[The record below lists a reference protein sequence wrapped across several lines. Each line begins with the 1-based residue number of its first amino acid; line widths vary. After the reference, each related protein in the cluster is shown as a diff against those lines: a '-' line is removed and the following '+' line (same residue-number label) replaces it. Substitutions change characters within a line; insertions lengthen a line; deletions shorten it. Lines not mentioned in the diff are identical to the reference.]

1 MTDDTTALTLTP
13 KEEAFCVAVFAGQ
26 NPSKAYREVY
36 KPRRAKAKTV
46 HEMASR
52 LMAKHK
58 VSARLVELLKPVIAK
73 AQLTREQWLAAVARV
88 ALFDPRKMFDAH
100 GNPIEITEL
109 GDNEASAIAGFEFY
123 EDFAGKGEER
133 KAVGYTR
140 KLKLA
145 DRLRALELYGK
156 AQCYYADKMV
166 VTGEDGQPIEMNNHI
181 TVEFVGMNGTEELS
195 AHRSPRNDHSG
206 RR

>member
-1 MTDDTTALTLTP
+1 METTDNTP
-13 KEEAFCVAVFAGQ
+13 TQKVTMKEEAFCVAILAGQ
-26 NPSKAYREVY
+26 NPSKAYREVF

-58 VSARLVELLKPVIAK
+58 VRARLVELLKPVIAK
-73 AQLTREQWLAAVARV
+73 AQLTREQWLQAVARV
-88 ALFDPRKMFDAH
+88 ALFDPRKMFDSH

-109 GDNEASAIAGFEFY
+109 GENEAAAIAGFEFY
-123 EDFAGKGEER
+123 EDFEGKGEAR
-133 KAVGYTR
+133 RAVGYTKR
-140 KLKLA
+140 FKLA

-166 VTGEDGQPIEMNNHI
+166 LTGPDGQPFEITNNI
-181 TVEFVGMNGTEELS
+181 TVEFVEPNSVKAIL
-195 AHRSPRNDHSG
+195 
-206 RR
+206 